1 MVAGPGLFAAYRQ
14 RAERPLGPASVRSG
28 RRSGQPEGQE
38 GGSGRSGRLL
48 PMRAI
53 LFAVLAGLCWGVGEL
68 CTKAVLNSGR
78 FGPVTI
84 LLVRSAGAAFLAA
97 IAYVIAYQHLKAE
110 PQEWWKAGRSD
121 WALVL
126 IGPVLLAGFGG
137 VMCFTLGLKY
147 GDVSVVKP
155 IAFSLAPAVAVLLG
169 WLVLKEPMPWTK
181 ALGVAL
187 VIAGVI
193 LVSGTKGQGIR

>member
-1 MVAGPGLFAAYRQ
+1 
-14 RAERPLGPASVRSG
+14 
-28 RRSGQPEGQE
+28 
-38 GGSGRSGRLL
+38 
-48 PMRAI
+48 MRAI

-68 CTKAVLNSGR
+68 CTKAVLHSGR

-84 LLVRSAGAAFLAA
+84 LLVRSAGATLLAA

-147 GDVSVVKP
+147 GDISVVKP

-187 VIAGVI
+187 VIVGVI